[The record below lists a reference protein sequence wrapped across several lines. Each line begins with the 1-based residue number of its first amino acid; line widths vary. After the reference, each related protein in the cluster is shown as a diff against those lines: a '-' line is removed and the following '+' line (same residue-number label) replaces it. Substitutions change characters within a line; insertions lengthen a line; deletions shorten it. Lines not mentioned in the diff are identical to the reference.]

1 MSKIKSSRSTG
12 KSLGLPSERELD
24 LWSNEGKRKA
34 SLYAKSRIDS
44 HKDND
49 KRLKNRVEN

>member
-34 SLYAKSRIDS
+34 SLYAKSRLDS
-44 HKDND
+44 HKDNE
-49 KRLKNRVEN
+49 KRLKNIVNN